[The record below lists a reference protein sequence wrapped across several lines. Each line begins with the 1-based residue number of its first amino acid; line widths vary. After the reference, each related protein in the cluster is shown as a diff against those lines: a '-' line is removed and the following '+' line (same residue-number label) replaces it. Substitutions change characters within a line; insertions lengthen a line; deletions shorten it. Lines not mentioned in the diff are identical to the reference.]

1 MGRMAGKSFKFLSS
15 IHRVLFRL
23 TGARLGSRFLGVPI
37 LLLTITGRK
46 TGRQRTTPLMYFNDG
61 EDLLIVA
68 SKGGHPSHPEW
79 YLNLVANPDVMVQVG
94 GEKIKMRSYTATD
107 DERSRLWPQVVKGYN
122 GYGEYQS
129 KTTRKI
135 PVVIL
140 RRK

>member
-1 MGRMAGKSFKFLSS
+1 MGRMAGKSFKFISS
-15 IHRVLFRL
+15 IHRVLYRL

-37 LLLTITGRK
+37 LLLTVTGRK
-46 TGRQRTTPLMYFNDG
+46 TGRQRTTPLMYFNDA

-94 GEKIKMRSYTATD
+94 REKIQMRSFTAND

-140 RRK
+140 KRK

>member
-1 MGRMAGKSFKFLSS
+1 MAGKSFKFLSS
-15 IHRVLFRL
+15 IHRVLYRL

-37 LLLTITGRK
+37 LLLTVTGRK

-61 EDLLIVA
+61 ENLLIVA

-79 YLNLVANPDVMVQVG
+79 YLNLVANPDVIAQVG
-94 GEKIKMRSYTATD
+94 REKIQMRSSTATD
-107 DERSRLWPQVVKGYN
+107 YERSRLWPQVVKAYS

-129 KTTRKI
+129 KTARKI

-140 RRK
+140 KRK